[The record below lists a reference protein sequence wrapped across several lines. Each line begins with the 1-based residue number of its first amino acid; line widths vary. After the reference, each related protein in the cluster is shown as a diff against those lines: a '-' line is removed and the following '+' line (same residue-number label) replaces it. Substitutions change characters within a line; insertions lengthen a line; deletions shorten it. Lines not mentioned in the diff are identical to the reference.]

1 MDIKNRIK
9 ELTDKINQYNNAYY
23 NDNNPLVSDNQ
34 YDTLYKEL
42 ENLERDY
49 PDYIQENSPI
59 KRVGAVLSQKDKVI
73 IHEFPMYSL
82 ENSYSRGDVEEFINK
97 IEKSVGKDILF
108 TVEPKMD
115 GAAVS
120 ITFEKGKLTL
130 AATRGD
136 GKEGEDITRNAFFI
150 TNLPKEINDKNKIVV
165 IGEVVMEKE
174 VFKELNILR
183 SQNNQQLFANPR
195 NAAAGSLK
203 LLDENEAKSR
213 KLSIF
218 IYGMSGNY
226 YGKNHSDDLEK
237 CKNLNLPVNN
247 IMYICKDIEEIFE
260 ALDKIE
266 DIRFSLPY
274 DIDGAVIKVNDYS
287 LREELGYTAKF
298 PRWALA
304 YKYQA
309 QQASTILK
317 DVIFQVGRTGII
329 TPVAVLEPVLLSG
342 STISKA
348 SLYNEDEIRRLDI
361 MIGDTVFIE
370 KGGEIIPKVV
380 SVQKELRKSD
390 AKEIKFPRACP
401 ECGSLLYKDDDQA
414 DYYCINKKCPAII
427 KGSIIHF
434 ASRNAMDIK
443 GLGEKVVEELYDC
456 GLLRNVA
463 DIYKLKMEDIE
474 TREGW
479 GESSAKNLI
488 NAIEESKNKS
498 FEKVLF
504 GLGLRHVGASTAK
517 LIVSK
522 FSSMESLLNATFSD
536 IENIKGIG
544 KETALSIVNS
554 LKNNALLE
562 VIDSLKNSGLNMVEV
577 SNKSDLLENKSFLI
591 TGTLSKPRKHFE
603 DIITANGGIL
613 LSTVSKNLD
622 YLLVGEK
629 AGSKLEKAKKIGVK
643 VINEYDFFTLIDKNS
658 INL

>member
-463 DIYKLKMEDIE
+463 DIYKLKIEDLE

-643 VINEYDFFTLIDKNS
+643 IINEYDFFTLIDKNS

>member
-23 NDNNPLVSDNQ
+23 NDNNPLISDNQ

-120 ITFEKGKLTL
+120 ITFDKGKLTL

-463 DIYKLKMEDIE
+463 DIYKLKMEDLE
-474 TREGW
+474 KREGW

-643 VINEYDFFTLIDKNS
+643 IINEYDFFTLIDKNS

>member
-463 DIYKLKMEDIE
+463 DIYKLKMEDLE
-474 TREGW
+474 KREGW

-643 VINEYDFFTLIDKNS
+643 IINEYDFFTLIDKNS

>member
-463 DIYKLKMEDIE
+463 DIYKLKMEDLE
-474 TREGW
+474 KREGW

-517 LIVSK
+517 LVVSK

-643 VINEYDFFTLIDKNS
+643 IINEYDFFTLIDKNS

>member
-1 MDIKNRIK
+1 MDMKERIK
-9 ELTDKINQYNNAYY
+9 EITDKINKYNDAYY
-23 NDNNPLVSDNQ
+23 NGNNPLISDNQ
-34 YDTLYKEL
+34 YDMLYKEL
-42 ENLERDY
+42 ENLEKEY
-49 PDYIQENSPI
+49 PDYIQDNSPI
-59 KRVGAVLSQKDKVI
+59 KKVGALLNQKDKVI
-73 IHEFPMYSL
+73 VHEFPMYSL

-97 IEKSVGKDILF
+97 IEKSVGKNVLF

-120 ITFEKGKLTL
+120 ITFENGKLTL

-150 TNLPKEINDKNKIVV
+150 TNLPNEINDKNKIVV
-165 IGEVVMEKE
+165 IGEIVMEKE
-174 VFKELNILR
+174 VFNELNILR
-183 SQNNQQLFANPR
+183 SQNKQQLFANPR

-226 YGKNHSDDLEK
+226 YGNNHSDDLEK

-247 IMYICKDIEEIFE
+247 IMYLCKDINEIFD

-287 LREELGYTAKF
+287 IREELGYTAKF

-317 DVIFQVGRTGII
+317 DVIFQVGRTGIV

-401 ECGSLLYKDDDQA
+401 DCGSLLYKDDDQA
-414 DYYCINKKCPAII
+414 DYYCINKKCPAIV

-456 GLLRNVA
+456 GFLRNIA
-463 DIYKLKMEDIE
+463 DIYNLKVEDLE

-562 VIDSLKNSGLNMVEV
+562 VINSLKNSGLNMVE
-577 SNKSDLLENKSFLI
+577 SSSKSDLLENKSFLI

-603 DIITANGGIL
+603 DIITANGGVL

-629 AGSKLEKAKKIGVK
+629 AGSKLEKAKKINVK
-643 VINEYDFFTLIDKNS
+643 IINEYEFLELLDKFS
-658 INL
+658 KKL